1 MELIKPKI
9 DWYFKSSA
17 YRDIYAKE
25 KIKQTIDLYN
35 NCLIKRKELDS
46 VKIYEIAKIIR
57 MYNVSCLLFNVKCSS
72 AIKQFYINNKED
84 LEYFTELKENITVSK
99 TELDVEKQE
108 VGMLISKCKKYIK
121 DMDMKMFILSSY
133 KDCLLGYERDDIC
146 KQICSKCKN
155 LVNVW
160 EEEKEILG
168 VDIKKYDMYNEQ
180 AVYNFNTLCEIY
192 ESKGNALSVSN
203 ININNEECEKSAENN
218 QNNM

>member
-17 YRDIYAKE
+17 YRDVYAKE

-35 NCLIKRKELDS
+35 NCLIKRKELDL

-57 MYNVSCLLFNVKCSS
+57 MYNASCLLFNVKCSS
-72 AIKQFYINNKED
+72 ATKQFYTNNKED
-84 LEYFTELKENITVSK
+84 LEYFTELKENITIAK

-108 VGMLISKCKKYIK
+108 VEKLISKCKKHIK
-121 DMDMKMFILSSY
+121 DMDMKVFILNSY
-133 KDCLLGYERDDIC
+133 KDCLLGYAQDDIC

-160 EEEKEILG
+160 EEEKEILD

-180 AVYNFNTLCEIY
+180 AVSNFDVLCELY
-192 ESKGNALSVSN
+192 ESKEKALSVN
-203 ININNEECEKSAENN
+203 NTEINNAKQGESAENS
-218 QNNM
+218 QNYM